1 MIDIFEKTLGV
12 LPLPDEFEATLLRVR
27 EEYNKQGVFFL
38 EDAYLARMEQK
49 CDPFPQAREEIL
61 QAAKALRADADAALY
76 ALFVCRAMEDRT
88 LFMQRLKCIEFPK
101 NAHPLLAF
109 LTFLPAIEELFDFLV
124 QRKLPA
130 DVIAATVGQFEAC
143 LYVFKER
150 FDHLGMNKRYFDH
163 MQGYVDHKFLNVG
176 RLRYEIST
184 LSHLFVL
191 ERIEDGKRV
200 LCLKDAEMNA
210 AGLYRGTPPETT
222 EAGFHAFFREEA
234 DAFVGT
240 PVSEQGRCQKE
251 SVRFPKAEY
260 RLLLQPGDTVLDVHI
275 PAPGPLTEALC
286 AESYARARAL
296 FAAHY
301 PEISPKSFHCHSWMM
316 APELA
321 EVLKPT
327 SNLLAFQRPFLRYP
341 AHTKGEDVL
350 NFVFKWRFTSYAD
363 LPEQTSLQRALKA
376 RYLAGEYLYEY
387 CGVIPFEEET
397 K

>member
-1 MIDIFEKTLGV
+1 MIDIFEKSLGV
-12 LPLPDEFEATLLRVR
+12 LPIPDEFETTFSRVC
-27 EEYNKQGVFFL
+27 EEYKEKGTFFL
-38 EDAYLARMEQK
+38 EDAYLARIDEK
-49 CDPFPQAREEIL
+49 CDPFPQARVEIL
-61 QAAKALRADADAALY
+61 QAAAALRADADAALY
-76 ALFVCRAMEDRT
+76 ALFICRAMEDRA
-88 LFMQRLKCIEFPK
+88 LFMRHLKHIEFPQ

-109 LTFLPAIEELFDFLV
+109 LTFLPAMEGLFDFLV
-124 QRKLPA
+124 QKEIPT

-150 FDHLGMNKRYFDH
+150 FDYLGMNKRYFDH

-184 LSHLFVL
+184 LSRLYVL
-191 ERIEDGKRV
+191 ERVKDGRRV
-200 LCLKDAEMNA
+200 LCLSDAEMNA
-210 AGLYRGTPPETT
+210 AGLYRGTPPETD
-222 EAGFHAFFREEA
+222 EAGFNAFFREEA

-240 PVSEQGRCQKE
+240 PVSEKGRCQKE

-260 RLLLQPGDTVLDVHI
+260 RLALQPGDTVLDVHI
-275 PAPGPLTEALC
+275 PAPGPLTEELC

-321 EVLKPT
+321 EILKP
-327 SNLLAFQRPFLRYP
+327 SSHLLAFQKPFLKYP

-350 NFVFKWRFTSYAD
+350 NFVFKLRFTSYAD
-363 LPEQTSLQRALKA
+363 LPEETSLQRALKA
-376 RYLAGEYLYEY
+376 RYLAGGYLYEY
-387 CGVIPFEEET
+387 CGVIPFEGGNV
-397 K
+397 